1 MEQSNRERARQAG
14 LEKQRNIRKQN
25 TLDTLQQDPNNLQ
38 AIKAMIKIS
47 RREGDLS
54 EERRYLY
61 RRLELEASNPKI
73 VMQLMKI
80 ARANNDSSEVN
91 KLRSI
96 IKQMKF
102 KDDRQ
107 IKAAIAM
114 AVSEN
119 DSIARAILAA
129 KLREF
134 TKRKL
139 GMSLEEANEQRK
151 VIQPTQAKTLEQ
163 EMLERAETK
172 ESENP
177 IQKARKI
184 IYESEDILQDA
195 ETIKALLEGQD
206 KTEAT
211 LVLAELYFH
220 TGMKQRAAKS
230 LKEYKRTLDLVTDR
244 SDIRLVN
251 QAMELTVS
259 AKTLPHKWEEIWRT
273 IEESKKTFPTV
284 PGDYEEGR

>member
-38 AIKAMIKIS
+38 AIKAMVKIS
-47 RREGDLS
+47 RSEGDLS

-80 ARANNDSSEVN
+80 ARANNDFREVN

-119 DSIARAILAA
+119 DGIARAILAS

-139 GMSLEEANEQRK
+139 GMSLKEANEQRK

-220 TGMKQRAAKS
+220 IGMKQRAEKS
-230 LKEYKRTLDLVTDR
+230 LKAYKRTLDLVTDR

-259 AKTLPHKWEEIWRT
+259 SKTLPHKWEEIWRT
-273 IEESKKTFPTV
+273 IEESKKTFPTA
-284 PGDYEEGR
+284 PGDNDEGR

>member
-1 MEQSNRERARQAG
+1 MEELNEET
-14 LEKQRNIRKQN
+14 EKQKELERKRKLKKQD
-25 TLDTLQQDPNNLQ
+25 TLDALQQDPNNLQ
-38 AIKAMIKIS
+38 AIKTMIKIS
-47 RREGDLS
+47 RREGNPS

-61 RRLELEASNPKI
+61 RRLNLEASNPKI
-73 VMQLMKI
+73 VMHLIRLAK
-80 ARANNDSSEVN
+80 ANNNFKEVN
-91 KLRSI
+91 KLRGI
-96 IKQMKF
+96 IKQMKL
-102 KDDRQ
+102 
-107 IKAAIAM
+107 
-114 AVSEN
+114 EN
-119 DSIARAILAA
+119 DNAIRGAIHMAAMDKDNITTSILAA

-273 IEESKKTFPTV
+273 IEESKKTFPTA
-284 PGDYEEGR
+284 PGDDDEGR